1 MRLSEENLPKESVTN
16 QELSTQD
23 LFDKRLTTQLKMTI
37 DKKKTGLRSF
47 TIKNGEKLVYKK
59 TEKRS
64 LTF

>member
-37 DKKKTGLRSF
+37 DKKTGLRSF

-59 TEKRS
+59 TEKRP

>member
-37 DKKKTGLRSF
+37 DKKTGLRSF
-47 TIKNGEKLVYKK
+47 TIKNGEKLVHKK
-59 TEKRS
+59 TEKNGH
-64 LTF
+64 

>member
-47 TIKNGEKLVYKK
+47 TIKNGEKLVHKK
-59 TEKRS
+59 TEKNGH
-64 LTF
+64 

>member
-23 LFDKRLTTQLKMTI
+23 LFDKRLTTQLNMTI
-37 DKKKTGLRSF
+37 DKKTGLRSF

>member
-37 DKKKTGLRSF
+37 DEKTGLRSF

>member
-1 MRLSEENLPKESVTN
+1 MRLSEENQPKESVTN

-37 DKKKTGLRSF
+37 DEKTGLRSF

>member
-37 DKKKTGLRSF
+37 DKKTGLRSF

>member
-1 MRLSEENLPKESVTN
+1 MRLSEENQPKESVTN

-37 DKKKTGLRSF
+37 DKKNW
-47 TIKNGEKLVYKK
+47 IEKLPLKNWLIK
-59 TEKRS
+59 RLKKRS

>member
-37 DKKKTGLRSF
+37 DKKNW
-47 TIKNGEKLVYKK
+47 IEKLPLKNWFIK
-59 TEKRS
+59 RLKKRS